1 MWREKLLWRVEE
13 ENMDPPLTEEELEE
27 LNYTLRRISDHYLS

>member
-13 ENMDPPLTEEELEE
+13 ENMDPLKKKKMRLKNL
-27 LNYTLRRISDHYLS
+27 LNFLLKHIGK